1 LQADL
6 QNNITSFY
14 IPLRLQAGSFKLKK
28 MNEKIVVEKNLLSNE
43 SIYQKM
49 IVEIE
54 DYAII
59 LLDLNGNV
67 QNWNKGAEKIKG
79 YTAQEVIGK
88 HYRMFFIH
96 ADQEDLLPEKF
107 LLEAIAKGKLVT
119 EGWRLK
125 KDGTPIW
132 ISSVLTALHEDK
144 TNEIIGFTKVVRDY
158 TAKKKS
164 EEYTEFLS
172 NIVRNIYDPIISTD
186 NDFIIIDWNKAA
198 EDLFEWKK
206 EEVLGKPAAEILK
219 ITYPQNQREDVLN
232 SYKEKGFWQGEA
244 ICYAKNGKKLN
255 MSVTLSSLKNQDGI
269 ITGTVALARD
279 VSQQKRTEQALEQIN
294 NELEELVIERT
305 EEIVARE
312 KRFQSLV
319 ENDYTITAL
328 LNEKFET
335 IYRSPSAK
343 AILGWSDEDRKSL
356 TTSDVTHPDDRV
368 IQKKLM
374 KDMLMNPGKPIHI
387 MFRSLHKEGHYV
399 WIEGIGVNRLDDPN
413 VKAIVINMHDITEQK
428 KSEDSIKENEEKYRL
443 LIERISDGFIALDK
457 DYRYTF
463 VNKKIGEMTGKD
475 PLFLIGKKVWE
486 VFPEAVGSETYNAF
500 LQAFEEQRYISNID
514 YYEQL
519 NLWQENHI
527 YPSPNGLSIFIRD
540 ISERKRAEIVINE
553 LNENLEE
560 RVKLRTE
567 ELTAAN
573 KALESFSYMVSH
585 DLQSPL
591 RTLIGFTNII
601 LEKHSPE
608 FKPELKELFNFI
620 LNSSRRMNSIVDDLL
635 KLAKFGNEKLT
646 MTSINMNALFQRIWD
661 NLIQNTPSN
670 AQLEIDEL
678 PNIKGDESMM
688 EQVVIN
694 LLSNAIKY
702 SSKNEQ
708 PHINVGYFNSGEAPT
723 FFIKDNGVGFNMEY
737 YNKLFGA
744 FQRLH
749 AARDFEGTGIGLL
762 LVKKIIENHGG
773 LVWAE
778 SKVNEGATFYF
789 TIPEK
794 V

>member
-1 LQADL
+1 
-6 QNNITSFY
+6 
-14 IPLRLQAGSFKLKK
+14 
-28 MNEKIVVEKNLLSNE
+28 MNEKTVAEKDLLSNE
-43 SIYQKM
+43 NIYQKM
-49 IVEIE
+49 IEEIE

-67 QNWNKGAEKIKG
+67 KSWNKGAEKIKG

-88 HYRMFFIH
+88 HYSMFFMPSDKDRH
-96 ADQEDLLPEKF
+96 LPEQ
-107 LLEAIAKGKLVT
+107 LLAEAKEKGKVIT
-119 EGWRLK
+119 EGWRAK
-125 KDGTPIW
+125 KDGNLIW
-132 ISSVLTALHEDK
+132 VSSVLTALRDAT
-144 TNEIIGFTKVVRDY
+144 TNEIFGFTKVVRDF
-158 TAKKKS
+158 TEKKKS
-164 EEYTEFLS
+164 EARSEFLS
-172 NIVRNIYDPIISTD
+172 SIVRNIYDPIISTD
-186 NDFIIIDWNKAA
+186 TNNIITDWNKPA
-198 EDLFEWKK
+198 EDILGWKK
-206 EEVLGKPAAEILK
+206 EEVIGKTGIEVLKVIYPNNDREEILK
-219 ITYPQNQREDVLN
+219 A
-232 SYKEKGFWQGEA
+232 YKAKGFWHGEVIYHTKA
-244 ICYAKNGKKLN
+244 GSPLN
-255 MSVTLSSLKNQDGI
+255 VLVTASYLKDIDGEI
-269 ITGTVALARD
+269 KGTLVLARD
-279 VSQQKRTEQALEQIN
+279 ITQRKRTEQVLEQLN

-305 EEIVARE
+305 EEIAVRE

-335 IYRSPSAK
+335 IYRSPSATS
-343 AILGWSDEDRKSL
+343 ILGWTDEDRKSL
-356 TTSDVTHPDDRV
+356 TTSDITHPDDR
-368 IQKKLM
+368 ISQANLM
-374 KDMLMNPGKPIHI
+374 KNLIANPGKPTSIV
-387 MFRSLHKEGHYV
+387 FRSLHKDGHYV
-399 WIEGIGVNRLDDPN
+399 WIEGIGVNRLHDPN

-457 DYRYTF
+457 DFRYTF

-475 PLFLIGKKVWE
+475 PEWLIGKNVWE
-486 VFPEAVGSETYNAF
+486 VFPEAVGSETFNAF
-500 LQAFEEQRYISNID
+500 TKAFEEQQYISNID

-540 ISERKRAEIVINE
+540 ISERKRAENVINE

-591 RTLIGFTNII
+591 RTLTGFTNII
-601 LEKHSPE
+601 LEKHSTE
-608 FKPELKELFNFI
+608 FKPELKDLFSFI
-620 LNSSRRMNSIVDDLL
+620 LSSSKRMNSIVDDLL

-646 MTSINMNALFQRIWD
+646 ISHINMNSLFQRIWD
-661 NLIQNTPSN
+661 NLKQNSSN
-670 AQLEIDEL
+670 NALLEIAEL
-678 PNIKGDESMM
+678 PDINGDESMM

-702 SSKNEQ
+702 SSKKEQ
-708 PHINVGYFNSGEAPT
+708 PKIEVGYFNSGETPT
-723 FFIKDNGVGFNMEY
+723 FFVKDNGVGFNMEY
-737 YNKLFGA
+737 YDKLFGA

-762 LVKKIIENHGG
+762 LVKKIIEHHGG
-773 LVWAE
+773 TVWAE
-778 SKVNEGATFYF
+778 SKINEGATFYF
-789 TIPEK
+789 TITPNNE
-794 V
+794 